1 LALLGIVE
9 ARRALLILDAVQMG
23 SPPGTIHVLRREELM
38 NLPSGG
44 TAHETGAIQLS
55 VLGTEPAVLRT
66 GIGLSEV
73 VRAALPLA
81 VTRAKSIL
89 DGFLLCA

>member
-1 LALLGIVE
+1 
-9 ARRALLILDAVQMG
+9 
-23 SPPGTIHVLRREELM
+23 
-38 NLPSGG
+38 
-44 TAHETGAIQLS
+44 LS